1 MAHVIPKDTQY
12 HTNFNQEL
20 QRATIFDFPTKIS
33 AFAIMRKKGFSE
45 STVTTGSLDNLY
57 KPWPSNPTIDNILD
71 ETTYPLNVYFAPRK
85 DNYGKYVY
93 ETYTYNARGYRSHYT
108 YQIEIGMT
116 SITAITI
123 WNKVEN
129 HSMDGHVG
137 NEQKVFIQRHKAAF
151 HLAAGIYQHPPGNG
165 QRAIQPGG
173 HQHPAVSLHGNAGIV
188 AGGFQIRPLL
198 HPEGGAVRVAGGQH
212 KAGK

>member
-1 MAHVIPKDTQY
+1 MGTAILTNLNGMTNPPNGLNEITTGWRFCCISLSGASMAHVIPKDTQY

-108 YQIEIGMT
+108 YQIEISMT

-129 HSMDGHVG
+129 HSMDGHDWG
-137 NEQKVFIQRHKAAF
+137 
-151 HLAAGIYQHPPGNG
+151 GIATIPGPIG
-165 QRAIQPGG
+165 VDLTARPFTKPGG
-173 HQHPAVSLHGNAGIV
+173 SLYMWYLPA
-188 AGGFQIRPLL
+188 
-198 HPEGGAVRVAGGQH
+198 
-212 KAGK
+212 